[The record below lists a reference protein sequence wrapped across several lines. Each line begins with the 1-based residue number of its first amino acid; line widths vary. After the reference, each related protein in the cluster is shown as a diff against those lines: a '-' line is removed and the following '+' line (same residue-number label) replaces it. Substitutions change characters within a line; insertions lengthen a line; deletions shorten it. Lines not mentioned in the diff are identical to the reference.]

1 MKSSRSNCLH
11 SKSVFPSCP
20 NSATKLPEYPDYV
33 TTPFNNN
40 GAVTVSNVTL
50 QLSGGG
56 TETGMFTNA
65 VGGTLNLGGG
75 TYTFTANGSVVGAG
89 SFTVSS
95 GTANL
100 GGSMNV
106 AGTYT
111 VSGGTA
117 NVTGACT
124 ITNTLFI
131 SNGALYLN
139 GTGTITPVSFTMNAG
154 AEAGSQ
160 TVQVLG
166 SGGFNW
172 NGGDIY
178 GTVQFNGGAQNNGN
192 NLRGGTLVNSGA
204 FVWNGQIFF
213 YPGSQLTNLVSGII
227 TFASGAQANSEGG
240 INNLDNEG
248 QFNVVGPGTD
258 YVTTPFNNN
267 GVVTINGGTLQLSGG
282 ESLAG
287 GTLIFGITNTSSFGA
302 LNLSGSVTLTG
313 ALGVTLHGYTP
324 QVGDSFPLIT
334 YGSKSGAFTGF
345 NLPSGINWQ
354 QTYGSTIY
362 KLSVGLPLNFGL
374 AVGQPAWTASGFN
387 LAISGPVGSNYT
399 VFVTTN
405 LAQNNW
411 SALSNFVSVFTST
424 ALTDTG
430 ATKSGTNRFYRLYLH

>member
-1 MKSSRSNCLH
+1 M
-11 SKSVFPSCP
+11 
-20 NSATKLPEYPDYV
+20 
-33 TTPFNNN
+33 
-40 GAVTVSNVTL
+40 
-50 QLSGGG
+50 
-56 TETGMFTNA
+56 
-65 VGGTLNLGGG
+65 
-75 TYTFTANGSVVGAG
+75 
-89 SFTVSS
+89 
-95 GTANL
+95 
-100 GGSMNV
+100 
-106 AGTYT
+106 
-111 VSGGTA
+111 
-117 NVTGACT
+117 
-124 ITNTLFI
+124 
-131 SNGALYLN
+131 
-139 GTGTITPVSFTMNAG
+139 
-154 AEAGSQ
+154 
-160 TVQVLG
+160 
-166 SGGFNW
+166 
-172 NGGDIY
+172 
-178 GTVQFNGGAQNNGN
+178 
-192 NLRGGTLVNSGA
+192 VNSGA
-204 FVWNGQIFF
+204 FAWNGQIFF

-267 GVVTINGGTLQLSGG
+267 GAVTINGGTLQLSGG
-282 ESLAG
+282 QSLAG

-302 LNLSGSVTLTG
+302 LNLSGSVALTG

-334 YGSKSGAFTGF
+334 YGSKSGSFTGF

-405 LAQNNW
+405 MAQNNW
-411 SALSNFVSVFTST
+411 SALSNFVSVFTAT